1 MKQKEMS
8 ELVKVNDRTLRNWK
22 KNRVELYKLLENLDF
37 EQAKKLLVSNDKET
51 YIKFLEN
58 EKYFTFSLDFEK
70 ELYPLLI
77 NRNFDIWKKLA
88 FDTSLT
94 KQARMRSAYLYS
106 YLTRKPL
113 KLKFNVNNFKDKPS
127 FYHNNKTPEIDG
139 IAKMYGLKNGLDNLR
154 FNQFKTTG
162 SF

>member
-51 YIKFLEN
+51 YIKLLEN
-58 EKYFTFSLDFEK
+58 EEYYDSLLDFE
-70 ELYPLLI
+70 EDLYPLLV

-88 FDTSLT
+88 FDTSLS
-94 KQARMRSAYLYS
+94 KQARMRSAYLYT
-106 YLTRKPL
+106 YLAKKPL
-113 KLKFNVNNFKDKPS
+113 KLKFNVNRLAKKPS
-127 FYHNNKTPEIDG
+127 FYHKNRAEDG
-139 IAKMYGLKNGLDNLR
+139 DSYAELYGLKNGLDNMR
-154 FNQFKTTG
+154 FNLYKNTG